1 MFLSEDGELYS
12 CGSDN
17 LQDPTDIL
25 YTERLYP
32 EKVNIPRYCI
42 LDIIFIKMYF
52 FLKISEF
59 QGQIVTDVATG
70 PDHVLV
76 LTARGDVWAWGNNS
90 EGILGFGHNLPV
102 QKPIIIP
109 ILSDK
114 NIKQVK

>member
-17 LQDPTDIL
+17 LQDTTDVL
-25 YTERLYP
+25 YTEKLNP
-32 EKVNIPRYCI
+32 EKVNITYCI
-42 LDIIFIKMYF
+42 EVIIFINIYF
-52 FLKISEF
+52 YLQIFEF
-59 QGQIVTDVATG
+59 QDQIVTDVATG

-90 EGILGFGHNLPV
+90 EGILGFGHDLPV
-102 QKPIIIP
+102 QKPMIIP